1 MRERTGEELRQIR
14 KKLGLSIKAATDLT
28 KVNYRVWQS
37 WEAKPESL
45 NSRRPPGIVF
55 SWLELYLTLKEH
67 GLSLKG
73 ADDERKKAA

>member
-14 KKLGLSIKAATDLT
+14 KKLGLSIKTASDLAQ
-28 KVNYRVWQS
+28 VNYRVWQT

-45 NSRRPPGIVF
+45 NSHRPPGIVF

-67 GLSLKG
+67 GLSLKE
-73 ADDERKKAA
+73 AYDERKKAA